1 MPKNPRKE
9 RPRLALDQAVAV
21 LGSEVAVRDLASSRQ
36 AFQQWKGSKRIEGR
50 GVPWEL
56 VGPILLERLS
66 QTLGAHTQD
75 ARQGEDRL
83 HKILDIQGRV
93 FLLARRYG
101 LDSKEMR
108 ALEGLL
114 DSFVPQEIHVVTPKV
129 PTGKSTVRAK
139 RII

>member
-1 MPKNPRKE
+1 MPRNPRKE
-9 RPRLALDQAVAV
+9 RPRLDLEQAVAV
-21 LGSEVAVRDLASSRQ
+21 LGSESAVRRLASTRQ
-36 AFQQWKGSKRIEGR
+36 AFQQWKGSERIAGR

-66 QTLGAHTQD
+66 QTLDAHTQD
-75 ARQGEDRL
+75 ARQGDDRL

-114 DSFVPQEIHVVTPKV
+114 DSFVPQDVHVVTPKML
-129 PTGKSTVRAK
+129 TGKSTGRAK
-139 RII
+139 RIV